1 MSDKMVMA
9 IELILADWEGRR
21 ARAMTLSDKKTR
33 IEVQV
38 KPLSDALGRILW
50 NITLK
55 RRRAVQT
62 HQQPK
67 GEWEGLVL
75 LDLQRQEL

>member
-21 ARAMTLSDKKTR
+21 TRAMTLSDKKTR

-55 RRRAVQT
+55 RRRAAQT

-67 GEWEGLVL
+67 EEWEGLVL

>member
-21 ARAMTLSDKKTR
+21 TRAMTLSDKKTR

-67 GEWEGLVL
+67 EEWEGLVL
-75 LDLQRQEL
+75 LDLQRQEP

>member
-1 MSDKMVMA
+1 
-9 IELILADWEGRR
+9 
-21 ARAMTLSDKKTR
+21 MTLSDKKTK

-38 KPLSDALGRILW
+38 KPLSDALGQILW
-50 NITLK
+50 NITLR

-62 HQQPK
+62 QQQPK